1 MIRLRQLTIGGL
13 LLGLGACFVACG
25 GDDTA
30 APGTG
35 GSGGSDSGTGGTAG
49 KGGTTG
55 TGGSVGG
62 GGSGTG
68 GSKADGAAG
77 TAGIAGAAE
86 AGPDVTTDV
95 VTTDKVTTDVV
106 TIDVVTTDVVTTDVV
121 TTDVVTTDV
130 TSDVSDA
137 GNGNSTC
144 PATEPVNGTDCTSN
158 GRTCFYASADS
169 GAVEAGDAA
178 IQDSCVCHTIS
189 AGVTQWTCTGADGGG
204 GSPACPVGAK
214 PEAGTTCTD
223 GGVGMACRFGNTW
236 CFCEKAD
243 GASTFTWGSCL

>member
-95 VTTDKVTTDVV
+95 VTTDKVTT
-106 TIDVVTTDVVTTDVV
+106 DVVTTDVVTTDVV